1 VWGVLG
7 GRSPPKT
14 PHFPLL
20 FEKILKTID
29 LEQVTGDKIMFKIN
43 EANWDRI
50 ARVVLGIVLLAL
62 GLSGV
67 VGSVLGIVFD
77 ILGVVFLLTGVVG
90 VCPLYML
97 FKFSTKK
104 S

>member
-1 VWGVLG
+1 
-7 GRSPPKT
+7 
-14 PHFPLL
+14 
-20 FEKILKTID
+20 
-29 LEQVTGDKIMFKIN
+29 MFKVN

-50 ARVVLGIVLLAL
+50 ARVIFGIVLLFL
-62 GLSGV
+62 GLGGTVTGILGV
-67 VGSVLGIVFD
+67 VFD
-77 ILGVVFLLTGVVG
+77 ILGVILLVTGVVG

>member
-1 VWGVLG
+1 
-7 GRSPPKT
+7 
-14 PHFPLL
+14 
-20 FEKILKTID
+20 
-29 LEQVTGDKIMFKIN
+29 MFKVN

-50 ARVVLGIVLLAL
+50 ARVVFGIILLIL

-67 VGSVLGIVFD
+67 VAGVPGI
-77 ILGVVFLLTGVVG
+77 ILDVVGAILLVTGLVG

-97 FKFSTKK
+97 LKFSTKK

>member
-1 VWGVLG
+1 
-7 GRSPPKT
+7 
-14 PHFPLL
+14 
-20 FEKILKTID
+20 
-29 LEQVTGDKIMFKIN
+29 MFKVN

-50 ARVVLGIVLLAL
+50 ARVVIGIILLYL
-62 GLSGV
+62 GLAGV
-67 VGSVLGIVFD
+67 VTGILGIVFD
-77 ILGVVFLLTGVVG
+77 ILAVVLLVTGVVG

>member
-1 VWGVLG
+1 
-7 GRSPPKT
+7 
-14 PHFPLL
+14 
-20 FEKILKTID
+20 
-29 LEQVTGDKIMFKIN
+29 MFKVN

-50 ARVVLGIVLLAL
+50 ARVVLGIILLVL
-62 GLSGV
+62 GLTGVASG
-67 VGSVLGIVFD
+67 VLGIILDV
-77 ILGVVFLLTGVVG
+77 LGVILLATGLVG